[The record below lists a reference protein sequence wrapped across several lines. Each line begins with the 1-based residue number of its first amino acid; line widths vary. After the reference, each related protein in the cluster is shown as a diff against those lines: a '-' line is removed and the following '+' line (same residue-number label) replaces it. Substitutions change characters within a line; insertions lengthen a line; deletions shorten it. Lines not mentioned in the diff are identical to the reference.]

1 MRVASAL
8 RNELR
13 RLGGDGNVKDAS
25 LFVMADTAYGSC
37 CVDEVGAS
45 HVGADCVVH
54 YGHACL
60 SPLVLINFFWILFG
74 FVYGKC
80 DDSKIL

>member
-1 MRVASAL
+1 MRIASSL
-8 RNELR
+8 RDELR
-13 RLGGDGNVKDAS
+13 RFGESDAERDGNAKDAS

-60 SPLVLINFFWILFG
+60 SP
-74 FVYGKC
+74 
-80 DDSKIL
+80 